1 MGKTNSLVIIKMRQY
16 RFRILVNKSFTMKR
30 ILPFL
35 IFVLFSIPLFSQ
47 EYSTTQ
53 NVHYYDEKTNKSDA
67 YINERCVLDVY
78 VPKNVK
84 NFPTV
89 IWFHGGGLTG
99 GQKEI
104 PEGLKNKG
112 IAVIGVNYRLSPK
125 VNAPKYIEDAAAATA
140 WVFKNIKKYGGRE
153 DLVFISGH
161 SAGGYLAIMVGLNK
175 MYLEKYGI
183 DANQLAGI
191 IPFSGQM
198 ISHFTIRKEKGI
210 DELDARIDEYAPL
223 HFIRADAPPLLLITG
238 DREKELLGRYEENA
252 YMARMMKLK
261 GHKETTLYELQGFDH
276 GGMAQPA
283 FPLLVNEIKRVEKIR
298 K

>member
-1 MGKTNSLVIIKMRQY
+1 
-16 RFRILVNKSFTMKR
+16 MKR
-30 ILPFL
+30 ILLFL
-35 IFVLFSIPLFSQ
+35 MLVLFSAPLFSQ
-47 EYSTTQ
+47 EYSTIQ
-53 NVHYYDEKTNKSDA
+53 NVHYYDEKTNKSDV

-78 VPKNVK
+78 IPKNVK

-125 VNAPKYIEDAAAATA
+125 VSAPKYIEDAAAATA
-140 WVFKNIKKYGGRE
+140 WVFKNIKNYGGRK

-183 DANQLAGI
+183 DANELAGI

-198 ISHFTIRKEKGI
+198 ISHFTVRKEKGI

-283 FPLLVNEIKRVEKIR
+283 FPLLINEIKRIEKL
-298 K
+298 KK

>member
-1 MGKTNSLVIIKMRQY
+1 MKK
-16 RFRILVNKSFTMKR
+16 IL
-30 ILPFL
+30 LFL
-35 IFVLFSIPLFSQ
+35 TLTLLSVPLFSQ
-47 EYSTTQ
+47 EYATTH
-53 NVHYYDEKTNKSDA
+53 NIHYYDEKNNRSDA
-67 YINERCVLDVY
+67 YLNERCVLDLY
-78 VPKNVK
+78 VPKNGK
-84 NFPTV
+84 DFPTV

-99 GQKEI
+99 GEKEI
-104 PEGLKNKG
+104 PERLKNRG

-140 WVFKNIKKYGGRE
+140 WAFRNIRKYGGDE
-153 DLVFISGH
+153 KKIFISGH

-175 MYLEKYGI
+175 DYLKKYNI
-183 DANQLAGI
+183 DANDLAGI

-198 ISHFTIRKEKGI
+198 ISHFTARKEKGI

-261 GHKETTLYELQGFDH
+261 GHKETVLYELDGFDH
-276 GGMAQPA
+276 GGMADPA
-283 FPLLVNEIKRVEKIR
+283 FPLLLNEIRRIGQRKEK
-298 K
+298 

>member
-1 MGKTNSLVIIKMRQY
+1 MKICAICGKVQISYLSH
-16 RFRILVNKSFTMKR
+16 KSFTMKR
-30 ILPFL
+30 ILLFL
-35 IFVLFSIPLFSQ
+35 LITIYSAPLFSQ
-47 EYSTTQ
+47 EYSTIQ
-53 NVHYYDEKTNKSDA
+53 NVHYYDDKTNRSDA

-78 VPKNVK
+78 IPKNVK
-84 NFPTV
+84 NFSTV

-125 VNAPKYIEDAAAATA
+125 VNAPKYIEDAAAATT
-140 WVFKNIKKYGGRE
+140 WVFKNIKNYGGKE
-153 DLVFISGH
+153 DRIFISGH

-183 DANQLAGI
+183 DANNFAGI

-198 ISHFTIRKEKGI
+198 ISHFTTRQEKGI
-210 DELDARIDEYAPL
+210 GELDARIDEYAPL

-261 GHKETTLYELQGFDH
+261 GHKETILYELQGFDH

-283 FPLLVNEIKRVEKIR
+283 FPLLINEIKRIEKL
-298 K
+298 KK

>member
-1 MGKTNSLVIIKMRQY
+1 MCRII
-16 RFRILVNKSFTMKR
+16 L
-30 ILPFL
+30 FL
-35 IFVLFSIPLFSQ
+35 TLLFISTPLFSQ
-47 EYSTTQ
+47 EYNTIQ
-53 NVHYYDEKTNKSDA
+53 NIHYYDEKTNKSDG

-78 VPKNVK
+78 IPKNVK

-104 PEGLKNKG
+104 PEDLKNKG

-125 VNAPKYIEDAAAATA
+125 VNAPKYIEDAAAAAA
-140 WVFKNIKKYGGRE
+140 WVFKNIKNYGGSE
-153 DLVFISGH
+153 DLIFISGH
-161 SAGGYLAIMVGLNK
+161 SAGGYLAAMVGLNK
-175 MYLEKYGI
+175 SYLNKYGI
-183 DANQLAGI
+183 DADKFAGI

-198 ISHFTIRKEKGI
+198 ISHFTARKEMGI
-210 DELDARIDEYAPL
+210 DELDARIDDFAPL

-261 GHKETTLYELQGFDH
+261 GHKGTTLYELQGFDH

-283 FPLLVNEIKRVEKIR
+283 FPLLLNEMKRVEKT
-298 K
+298 KK

>member
-1 MGKTNSLVIIKMRQY
+1 
-16 RFRILVNKSFTMKR
+16 MKR
-30 ILPFL
+30 ILIFL
-35 IFVLFSIPLFSQ
+35 VFTLFSVPFFSQ
-47 EYSTTQ
+47 EYRTE
-53 NVHYYDEKTNKSDA
+53 NNIHYYDEKTNASDV
-67 YINERCVLDVY
+67 YINERCVLDLY
-78 VPKNVK
+78 VPKNTK
-84 NFPTV
+84 NFSTV
-89 IWFHGGGLTG
+89 IWFHGGGITG
-99 GQKEI
+99 GEKEI
-104 PEGLKNKG
+104 PEALKNKG

-140 WVFKNIKKYGGRE
+140 WVFNNIKRYGGDE
-153 DLVFISGH
+153 SKIFISGH

-175 MYLEKYGI
+175 MYLNTYGI
-183 DANQLAGI
+183 DANKLAAI
-191 IPFSGQM
+191 VPFSGQM

-276 GGMAQPA
+276 GGMALPA
-283 FPLLVNEIKRVEKIR
+283 FPLLLNEIKRVEKL
-298 K
+298 KK

>member
-1 MGKTNSLVIIKMRQY
+1 MQ
-16 RFRILVNKSFTMKR
+16 RIL
-30 ILPFL
+30 IFL
-35 IFVLFSIPLFSQ
+35 VVTLFCTPLFSQ
-47 EYSTTQ
+47 EYTTAKDI
-53 NVHYYDEKTNKSDA
+53 HYYDNQTNKSDT

-89 IWFHGGGLTG
+89 MWFHGGGLTG
-99 GQKEI
+99 GQKDI
-104 PEGLKNKG
+104 PEELKNKG
-112 IAVIGVNYRLSPK
+112 IAVVGVNYRLSPK

-140 WVFKNIKKYGGRE
+140 WVFNNIKKYGGSE
-153 DLVFISGH
+153 DLIFISGH
-161 SAGGYLAIMVGLNK
+161 SAGGYLAIMVGLDKTYLNK
-175 MYLEKYGI
+175 YKI

-198 ISHFTIRKEKGI
+198 ISHFTTRQEKGI

-252 YMARMMKLK
+252 YMWRMMKLK
-261 GHKETTLYELQGFDH
+261 GHQQTTLYELDGFDH
-276 GGMAQPA
+276 GGMAHPA
-283 FPLLVNEIKRVEKIR
+283 FPLLLNEIKRIEKI
-298 K
+298 KKDKLKN

>member
-1 MGKTNSLVIIKMRQY
+1 MN
-16 RFRILVNKSFTMKR
+16 RIL
-30 ILPFL
+30 IFL
-35 IFVLFSIPLFSQ
+35 IVLLFSSPLFSQ
-47 EYSTTQ
+47 EYTTIS
-53 NVHYYDEKTNKSDA
+53 NVHYYDEKISKSDR
-67 YINERCVLDVY
+67 YIDERCVLDIY

-104 PEGLKNKG
+104 PEQLKNKG

-125 VNAPKYIEDAAAATA
+125 VNAPKYIEDAAAAIA
-140 WVFKNIKKYGGRE
+140 SVFKNIKNYGGNE
-153 DLVFISGH
+153 DLIFISGH
-161 SAGGYLAIMVGLNK
+161 SAGGYLAAMVGLNK
-175 MYLEKYGI
+175 LYLGKYGI
-183 DANQLAGI
+183 DANKIAGI

-210 DELDARIDEYAPL
+210 DELDARIDDFAPL

-261 GHKETTLYELQGFDH
+261 GHQETTLYELQGFDH

-283 FPLLVNEIKRVEKIR
+283 FPLLLNEIKRVEKL
-298 K
+298 KK

>member
-1 MGKTNSLVIIKMRQY
+1 MRQY

-30 ILPFL
+30 ILLFL
-35 IFVLFSIPLFSQ
+35 MFVLFSIPLLSQ
-47 EYSTTQ
+47 EYSTTP

-78 VPKNVK
+78 IPKNVK

-175 MYLEKYGI
+175 MYLDRYGI

-223 HFIRADAPPLLLITG
+223 HFIRTDAPPLLLITG

-283 FPLLVNEIKRVEKIR
+283 FPLLVNEIKRVEKVR

>member
-1 MGKTNSLVIIKMRQY
+1 MARL
-16 RFRILVNKSFTMKR
+16 
-30 ILPFL
+30 L
-35 IFVLFSIPLFSQ
+35 IFLLAFLFSTPFFSQ
-47 EYSTTQ
+47 EYSLIS
-53 NVHYYDEKTNKSDA
+53 NVHYYDEKVNQSDV
-67 YINERCVLDVY
+67 YINERCVLDIY

-104 PEGLKNKG
+104 PEALKNKG

-125 VNAPKYIEDAAAATA
+125 VNAPKYIEDATAATA
-140 WVFKNIKKYGGRE
+140 WVFKNIKNYSGSE
-153 DLVFISGH
+153 DLIFISGH
-161 SAGGYLAIMVGLNK
+161 SAGGYLATMVGLNK
-175 MYLEKYGI
+175 MYLNKYGI
-183 DANQLAGI
+183 NANQLASI

-198 ISHFTIRKEKGI
+198 ISHFTTRKEKGI
-210 DELDARIDEYAPL
+210 DELDARIDEMAPL

-261 GHKETTLYELQGFDH
+261 GHKDTTLYELDGFDH

-283 FPLLVNEIKRVEKIR
+283 FSLLLNEIKRVQKL
-298 K
+298 KNKN

>member
-1 MGKTNSLVIIKMRQY
+1 MKICIICGEIQISY
-16 RFRILVNKSFTMKR
+16 LSHKSFTMKR
-30 ILPFL
+30 ILLFL
-35 IFVLFSIPLFSQ
+35 VFALCSVPLFSQ
-47 EYSTTQ
+47 EYNTIQ
-53 NVHYYDEKTNKSDA
+53 NIHYYDDKTDKSDA

-78 VPKNVK
+78 IPKNIK

-104 PEGLKNKG
+104 PEALKNKG

-140 WVFKNIKKYGGRE
+140 WVFKNIKNYGGRK
-153 DLVFISGH
+153 DLIFISGH

-175 MYLEKYGI
+175 MYLNKYGI
-183 DANQLAGI
+183 DANNFAGI

-223 HFIRADAPPLLLITG
+223 HFITADASPLLLITG

-283 FPLLVNEIKRVEKIR
+283 FPLLINEIRRVEKL
-298 K
+298 KK

>member
-1 MGKTNSLVIIKMRQY
+1 MN
-16 RFRILVNKSFTMKR
+16 RIL
-30 ILPFL
+30 IFL
-35 IFVLFSIPLFSQ
+35 IIALFSNPLFSQ
-47 EYSTTQ
+47 EYRSE
-53 NVHYYDEKTNKSDA
+53 NNIHYYDEKTNKSDT
-67 YINERCVLDVY
+67 YINERCVLDIY
-78 VPKNVK
+78 IPQNIK

-104 PEGLKNKG
+104 PELLKNKG

-140 WVFKNIKKYGGRE
+140 WVFNNIKNYGGSE
-153 DLVFISGH
+153 NLIFIAGH
-161 SAGGYLAIMVGLNK
+161 SAGGYLSAMVGLNK
-175 MYLEKYGI
+175 SYLNKYGI
-183 DANQLAGI
+183 DANKLAGI

-198 ISHFTIRKEKGI
+198 ISHFTVRKEKGI
-210 DELDARIDEYAPL
+210 DELDARIDDFAPL
-223 HFIRADAPPLLLITG
+223 HFIRSDAPPLLLITG

-261 GHKETTLYELQGFDH
+261 GHKETILYELDGFDH

-283 FPLLVNEIKRVEKIR
+283 FPLLLNEIKKVEKL
-298 K
+298 KKEK

>member
-1 MGKTNSLVIIKMRQY
+1 MARL
-16 RFRILVNKSFTMKR
+16 
-30 ILPFL
+30 L
-35 IFVLFSIPLFSQ
+35 IFLLAFLFSTPFFSQ
-47 EYSTTQ
+47 EYSLIS
-53 NVHYYDEKTNKSDA
+53 NIHYYDEKVNQSDV
-67 YINERCVLDVY
+67 YINERCVLDIY

-104 PEGLKNKG
+104 PEALKNKG

-125 VNAPKYIEDAAAATA
+125 VNSPKYIEDATAATA
-140 WVFKNIKKYGGRE
+140 WVFKNIKNYGGSE
-153 DLVFISGH
+153 DLIFISGH
-161 SAGGYLAIMVGLNK
+161 SAGGYLATMVGLNK
-175 MYLEKYGI
+175 MYLNKYGI
-183 DANQLAGI
+183 NANQLASI

-198 ISHFTIRKEKGI
+198 ISHFTTRKEKGI
-210 DELDARIDEYAPL
+210 DELDARIDEMAPL

-261 GHKETTLYELQGFDH
+261 GHKDTTLYELDGFDH

-283 FPLLVNEIKRVEKIR
+283 FPLLLNEIKRVQKL
-298 K
+298 KNKN

>member
-1 MGKTNSLVIIKMRQY
+1 
-16 RFRILVNKSFTMKR
+16 MKK
-30 ILPFL
+30 IFL
-35 IFVLFSIPLFSQ
+35 LLLIVLFSFKLFSQ
-47 EYSTTQ
+47 EYQTIS
-53 NVHYYDEKTNKSDA
+53 NIHYYDNQTNSSDV
-67 YINERCVLDVY
+67 YVNERCVLDLY

-104 PEGLKNKG
+104 PEELKNKG
-112 IAVIGVNYRLSPK
+112 IAVVGINYRLSPK
-125 VNAPKYIEDAAAATA
+125 VKAPKYIEDAAAATA
-140 WVFKNIKKYGGRE
+140 WVFNNIKKYGGSE

-161 SAGGYLAIMVGLNK
+161 SAGGYLAIMVGLDKSYLNK
-175 MYLEKYGI
+175 YKI

-198 ISHFTIRKEKGI
+198 ISHFTTRKEKGI
-210 DELDARIDEYAPL
+210 DELDARIDDMAPL

-252 YMARMMKLK
+252 YLWRMMKLK
-261 GHKETTLYELQGFDH
+261 GHKETTLYELDGFDH
-276 GGMAQPA
+276 SGMSHPA
-283 FPLLVNEIKRVEKIR
+283 FPLLLNEIKRIENLKKEKA
-298 K
+298 KNE

>member
-53 NVHYYDEKTNKSDA
+53 NIHYYDEKTNKSDV

-78 VPKNVK
+78 IPKNVK

-252 YMARMMKLK
+252 YMTRMMKLK